1 MRPVFDH
8 RGRPIGLP
16 RLEGIGRSI
25 RMGIDFIME
34 RQDPVVERLFPVCL
48 LQSEPMGRA
57 FIFYSV
63 LRMPANTAE
72 ATIS

>member
-1 MRPVFDH
+1 
-8 RGRPIGLP
+8 
-16 RLEGIGRSI
+16 
-25 RMGIDFIME
+25 MGIDFIME